1 MPISHD
7 PVPVPE
13 PGDHDHPDPSH
24 ASTPG
29 GEPAQDGWGRPAPA
43 PSPGPVTGGRRFSG
57 VHLAVTGVSALLVG
71 VLATTLT
78 FTFLGSGDDGDG
90 GDDGVDVGSAQA
102 ASDSASGGFD
112 APVAEEDADS
122 GDDVIGVGDGFT
134 VTTWDGIEVETN
146 IQDYSVDESCKY
158 GMVDPRFAEKAPDS
172 RIVQLTIDVTNH
184 GDDSYVVDSLSAL
197 TGEGYTQPVEQGF
210 MYCEDPDDGANRW
223 IGSER
228 IDKGEKKL
236 LYGAFEVQPDAA
248 QLVLATTGNGRVLMG
263 IPERSSGADVDGAA
277 PEPTTSAG

>member
-7 PVPVPE
+7 PVPE
-13 PGDHDHPDPSH
+13 PGDHDHPEPSRV
-24 ASTPG
+24 STPG
-29 GEPAQDGWGRPAPA
+29 GEPVQEGWGRPAPE

-78 FTFLGSGDDGDG
+78 FTFLGSGDDGD
-90 GDDGVDVGSAQA
+90 DGVDAGSAQA
-102 ASDSASGGFD
+102 ASDSPSGGFD

-184 GDDSYVVDSLSAL
+184 GDDRYGMDTLTALSAD
-197 TGEGYTQPVEQGF
+197 GYTQPVETATR
-210 MYCEDPDDGANRW
+210 YCEEPDDGANRW
-223 IGSER
+223 PGFGH

-248 QLVLATTGNGRVLMG
+248 QLVLATTGNGRVLMD
-263 IPERSSGADVDGAA
+263 IPERSSGADADGVA